1 MYLHQVNPHGG
12 DVFDKEIS
20 LDFSS
25 NINPLGMPQAVK
37 EAIVHSAEYCDA
49 YPDPYCRKLRESI
62 SAYEDISC
70 DRILCGNGA
79 AELIY
84 AYAYALEDDRP
95 ALIVAP
101 TFCEYQK
108 ALCAARKRVG
118 YYLLREDRDFTLTE
132 DIMNTDLSRYSA
144 VFLCTPNNPT
154 GIAVDP
160 ELLYELAGTGVRV
173 FADMCFLDLTD
184 DPDRYELPK
193 LIETYPNVTVLRAF
207 TKSFA
212 MAGVR
217 LGYVFCSDAAFLE
230 QMSEKTQCWNVSTVA
245 QQSGIAATNC
255 GGWLKKSVKTI
266 KAERE
271 RMTRILRSCGIN
283 VYPSEANYLLLHT
296 NIDLYERLLQ
306 RRILIRDCSDY
317 IGLSKGY
324 YRIAVRTRPEN
335 DMLLT
340 AIKEVIQ

>member
-37 EAIVHSAEYCDA
+37 DAIVRSAEYCDV

-62 SAYEDISC
+62 SAYEKIQC

-84 AYAYALEDDRP
+84 AYAYALDDDRP

-108 ALCAARKRVG
+108 ALCAAGKSVE
-118 YYLLREDRDFTLTE
+118 YYLLREDRDFALTE
-132 DIMNTDLSRYSA
+132 DILNTDFSRYSA

-154 GIAVDP
+154 GIAAAP
-160 ELLYELAGTGVRV
+160 ELLYTLAGTDARV
-173 FADMCFLDLTD
+173 FADMCFLDMTD
-184 DPDRYELPK
+184 KAERYDLPK
-193 LIETYPNVTVLRAF
+193 LIEAYPNVTVLKAF
-207 TKSFA
+207 TKSYA

-217 LGYVFCSDAAFLE
+217 LGYVLSSDSVFLE
-230 QMSEKTQCWNVSTVA
+230 QMSEKTQCWNVSAAA
-245 QQSGIAATNC
+245 QQAGIAAASC
-255 GGWLKKSVKTI
+255 EGWLKKSVKDI

-271 RMTRILRSCGIN
+271 RLTDILLSCGIK
-283 VYPSEANYLLLHT
+283 VYPSEANYLLLQT
-296 NIDLYERLLQ
+296 KIDLYEQLLQ

-324 YRIAVRTRPEN
+324 YRVAVRTADEN
-335 DMLLT
+335 NRLLT
-340 AIKEVIQ
+340 AIKEVLQ

>member
-1 MYLHQVNPHGG
+1 MNPHGG

-25 NINPLGMPQAVK
+25 NINPFGMPQAVK
-37 EAIVHSAEYCDA
+37 DAIVRSAASCDA
-49 YPDPYCRKLRESI
+49 YPDPYCRRLRGSI
-62 SAYEDISC
+62 SAYENISC

-101 TFCEYQK
+101 AFCEYQK
-108 ALCAARKRVG
+108 ALTAAQKSIE
-118 YYLLREDRDFTLTE
+118 YYLLREERDFMLTE
-132 DIMNTDLSRYSA
+132 DILDTDFSRCSA

-154 GIAVDP
+154 GIAAAP
-160 ELLYELAGTGVRV
+160 ELLYALAGTGVRV

-184 DPDRYELPK
+184 EPDRYDIPK
-193 LIETYPNVTVLRAF
+193 LIEAYPNVTVLRAF
-207 TKSFA
+207 TKSYA

-217 LGYVFCSDAAFLE
+217 LGYALCSDAAFLE
-230 QMSEKTQCWNVSTVA
+230 RMSEKTQCWNVSTVS
-245 QQSGIAATNC
+245 QQAGIAATGC
-255 GGWLKKSVKTI
+255 SEWLNSSVKAI

-271 RMTRILRSCGIN
+271 RMTDILRSFGVR
-283 VYPSEANYLLLHT
+283 VYPCEANYLLLHT
-296 NIDLYERLLQ
+296 KIDLYERLL
-306 RRILIRDCSDY
+306 RRHILIRDCSDY

-324 YRIAVRTRPEN
+324 YRVAVRTKDEN
-335 DMLLT
+335 DRLIT
-340 AIKEVIQ
+340 AIKEVLP

>member
-1 MYLHQVNPHGG
+1 MYLHQINPHGG

-25 NINPLGMPQAVK
+25 NINPSGIPQTVK
-37 EAIVHSAEYCDA
+37 EAIVGSAENCDV
-49 YPDPYCRKLRESI
+49 YPDPYCRRLRESI
-62 SAYEDISC
+62 SAYEKIQY

-84 AYAYALEDDRP
+84 AYAYSLEDDRP

-101 TFCEYQK
+101 TFCEYQT
-108 ALCAARKRVG
+108 ALCAARKSVE
-118 YYLLREDRDFTLTE
+118 YYLLREDSDFTLNE

-160 ELLYELAGTGVRV
+160 ELLYELAQTGVRV

-184 DPDRYELPK
+184 EPDRYELPK
-193 LIETYPNVTVLRAF
+193 LIETYPNVTVLKAF
-207 TKSFA
+207 TKSYA

-217 LGYVFCSDAAFLE
+217 LGYALCTDAAFLE
-230 QMSEKTQCWNVSTVA
+230 RMSEKTQCWNVSTVA
-245 QQSGIAATNC
+245 QQTGIAATNS
-255 GGWLKKSVKTI
+255 GGWLKNSVKTI

-271 RMTRILRSCGIN
+271 RMTGILRSCGIK

-324 YRIAVRTRPEN
+324 YRVAVRTKDEN